1 MIFLFG
7 HKSGHFRRVRCGKK
21 AKYWAF
27 RAFWSKMLVGRMS
40 GIFRHFLGIFGANH
54 LVTLLVQQEEE
65 RVITTSKS
73 HQNAPHTINL
83 HIILDFE
90 RFSDVQFGIFYN
102 SK

>member
-1 MIFLFG
+1 MNFLFG

-54 LVTLLVQQEEE
+54 LVTLIV
-65 RVITTSKS
+65 
-73 HQNAPHTINL
+73 
-83 HIILDFE
+83 
-90 RFSDVQFGIFYN
+90 SDVNKQIDRN
-102 SK
+102 S

>member
-1 MIFLFG
+1 MNFLFG

-54 LVTLLVQQEEE
+54 LVTLFIGTEKV
-65 RVITTSKS
+65 K
-73 HQNAPHTINL
+73 N
-83 HIILDFE
+83 
-90 RFSDVQFGIFYN
+90 DVFFIDHVVAENIHGTA
-102 SK
+102 

>member
-1 MIFLFG
+1 MNFLFG

-54 LVTLLVQQEEE
+54 LVTLNISVVG
-65 RVITTSKS
+65 RVFFPKWFLKVS
-73 HQNAPHTINL
+73 
-83 HIILDFE
+83 
-90 RFSDVQFGIFYN
+90 
-102 SK
+102 